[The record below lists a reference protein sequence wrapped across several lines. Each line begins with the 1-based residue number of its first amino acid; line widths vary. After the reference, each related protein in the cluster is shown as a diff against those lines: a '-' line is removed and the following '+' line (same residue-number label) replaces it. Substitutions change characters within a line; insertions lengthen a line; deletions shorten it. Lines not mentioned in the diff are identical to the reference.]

1 MGAPRTTTTTTTT
14 SDHVICSCTQSHT
27 ESSPFRNDYL
37 GNKGWQAENEVGR
50 GWGHGTGDE
59 RM

>member
-1 MGAPRTTTTTTTT
+1 MGAPQTTTTT
-14 SDHVICSCTQSHT
+14 SDVICSCTQSHT
-27 ESSPFRNDYL
+27 ESSPFGNDYL